1 MVGAGFA
8 DTEGLKELG
17 DLDLGAFSPGRF
29 WADLFD
35 SIGFSVCSVGDGACL
50 ALQPTVNP
58 VPTMANPPTISAK
71 PRLNLDIC
79 ILFSLDPPMNCLFV
93 GVSD

>member
-8 DTEGLKELG
+8 VIEGLKELG
-17 DLDLGAFSPGRF
+17 VLVLGAFSPGPF
-29 WADLFD
+29 WVDLFD

-58 VPTMANPPTISAK
+58 VPTMANPPTTSAI
-71 PRLNLDIC
+71 PRLKFEFFIP
-79 ILFSLDPPMNCLFV
+79 SV
-93 GVSD
+93 

>member
-8 DTEGLKELG
+8 VTGGSKDLG
-17 DLDLGAFSPGRF
+17 ALVLGAFSPGPF

-35 SIGFSVCSVGDGACL
+35 SIGLSVCSVGDGACL

-58 VPTMANPPTISAK
+58 VPTMANPPTISAI
-71 PRLNLDIC
+71 PRLKFEFFIP
-79 ILFSLDPPMNCLFV
+79 SV
-93 GVSD
+93 